1 MKKIKYPGLLILFCA
16 IIISLSVGYWL
27 GRSSMRQDYQ
37 DAEDMALITG
47 LVNAQM
53 QHQIEELNYQID
65 SLKQIAK
72 QFEIQ

>member
-1 MKKIKYPGLLILFCA
+1 MILFCA